1 MNRTI
6 KNVALS
12 CIGVAAV
19 VVAVLAGHAQR
30 AKKEAQMPKYVI
42 LLIGDGMSFNS
53 IAMTENYLA
62 YKEGLHYGGPRLKMR
77 SFPYFGMVET
87 YCYDNVVTCSAAA
100 GTAIACGQKTRQNY
114 EGVDPDG
121 QSIENIA
128 EKLHAK
134 GYNIGIVTDEPIN
147 HATPVAF
154 YGHSTSRSH
163 YGTFAKQLAES
174 GFEMFA
180 GNGFL
185 QDRRAEFNGF
195 DDLQYARENG
205 YDIVYSADD
214 LRAAGAKACL
224 FQPSSRVKQ
233 STITAEADSL
243 KKYDIEEAVQG
254 DFSVKQMLELTIEKL
269 GTKKPFFIMC
279 EGGDIDH
286 AAHANFTMS
295 VVNEILEFDEAV
307 ASAIAFYE
315 KHPDETLIL
324 VTADH
329 ETGGVAVGGP
339 RPYGKDN
346 WVNWELL
353 EADWKANKSRGY
365 DEGAFCH
372 DLSQQANVGFFSFSH
387 TSGCVPV
394 FALGKHAERFQT
406 AMDNTEFVSK
416 IMN

>member
-1 MNRTI
+1 MNKTV
-6 KNVALS
+6 KNLLIALLGAACVGVVALS
-12 CIGVAAV
+12 TNAIK
-19 VVAVLAGHAQR
+19 
-30 AKKEAQMPKYVI
+30 AKKEAKMPKYVI
-42 LLIGDGMSFNS
+42 MLIGDGMSFNS

-62 YKEGLHYGGPRLKMR
+62 YKEGKNYGGPRLAMR
-77 SFPYFGMVET
+77 SFPYFAMAET

-114 EGVDPDG
+114 EGVDPEG
-121 QSIENIA
+121 QPIENIA
-128 EKLHAK
+128 EKLHAM

-154 YGHSTSRSH
+154 YGHDKSRSH

-185 QDRRAEFNGF
+185 QDRRAEFDDF
-195 DDLQYARENG
+195 DDIAYAKENG
-205 YDIVYSADD
+205 YEVVYNVSDLKSA
-214 LRAAGAKACL
+214 GSKVCL
-224 FQPSSRVKQ
+224 FQPSSRVKE

-243 KKYDIEEAVQG
+243 KTYDIEEAVQG
-254 DFSVKQMLELTIEKL
+254 DFSVKEMLELTIEKL
-269 GTKKPFFIMC
+269 GDKKPFFIMC

-295 VVNEILEFDEAV
+295 VVNEILEFDAAV
-307 ASAIAFYE
+307 ASAVAFYE

-339 RPYGKDN
+339 RPYGRDN
-346 WVNWELL
+346 WVNWDVLD
-353 EADWKANKSRGY
+353 ADWEANKSRGNN
-365 DEGAFCH
+365 EGAFCH
-372 DLSQQANVGFFSFSH
+372 ELSSQANVGFISYSH
-387 TSGCVPV
+387 TAGCVPV

-406 AMDNTEFVSK
+406 AMDNTEFVKK
-416 IMN
+416 IMD